1 MNSVIISHNVDNE
14 IMALGCQTPTS
25 LFMTRYENYFNAGI
39 ELIFLEKV
47 NLQSGLLLLLLL
59 LPLRLLG
66 CQRERLILLEVKD
79 SDRVVKKK
87 GACHLL
93 SRDMFAVLI
102 QCKKKI
108 DGLRFV
114 LAHLNDFWLYRV
126 T

>member
-59 LPLRLLG
+59 PLPSYVAHKEDQQLFHL
-66 CQRERLILLEVKD
+66 
-79 SDRVVKKK
+79 
-87 GACHLL
+87 ACALFL
-93 SRDMFAVLI
+93 
-102 QCKKKI
+102 
-108 DGLRFV
+108 
-114 LAHLNDFWLYRV
+114 
-126 T
+126 